1 MPSFRLPAIARDS
14 PVSFLRPIGVCQEP
28 HAVITT
34 AEGSA
39 CGHDPGPY
47 PSPGEAIRSNG
58 SGNPSATS
66 LRFRGFRRLGG
77 ILPALLQ
84 DHLRCGEEQLG
95 ILDGRVY
102 LVEQQQ
108 DVQPP

>member
-1 MPSFRLPAIARDS
+1 MPSFRLPASARDS
-14 PVSFLRPIGVCQEP
+14 PVSFSARSGL
-28 HAVITT
+28 VITT

-47 PSPGEAIRSNG
+47 PSPGEAIRYNG

-84 DHLRCGEEQLG
+84 DQLRCVEEHLG

-108 DVQPP
+108 DINPL